1 MKDTSLLE
9 KILGKFLSHEQI
21 VALIEEISKGV
32 SVVNG
37 IIDKNEKVKAKK
49 EFVVETFKSIDR
61 MIAQSNKIPATF
73 KLFYD
78 TAKIKLHDLLEP
90 IISGMVMEND
100 FSELDDIPDVKK
112 SENAPKHENAA
123 RVQENTGNN
132 QQQNGEQQGG
142 RRRRNRR
149 HGRNRNNN
157 QYQNQNQNQ
166 NQNQEQKPEQK
177 PEPKQE
183 QKQEPNPE
191 PKLEHKPEPKP
202 VETSLETS
210 QKPETSP
217 AKPARRGRTAKKPAE
232 TPATK
237 PEQKQESVPSNETP
251 AAKKPAKR
259 GRTPRKP
266 KETNE

>member
-21 VALIEEISKGV
+21 AALTEEISKGV
-32 SVVNG
+32 SLVNG
-37 IIDKNEKVKAKK
+37 VIDKNEKVKAKK

-78 TAKIKLHDLLEP
+78 TAKVKIHELIEP
-90 IISGMVMEND
+90 IITGMVMEND
-100 FSELDDIPDVKK
+100 FSNLDDIPDVKK
-112 SENAPKHENAA
+112 NENPHRPENAERPQANM
-123 RVQENTGNN
+123 NN
-132 QQQNGEQQGG
+132 QQPNGEQGG

-157 QYQNQNQNQ
+157 Q
-166 NQNQEQKPEQK
+166 NQNQEPVQTLHETSLQK
-177 PEPKQE
+177 PEPK
-183 QKQEPNPE
+183 PTP
-191 PKLEHKPEPKP
+191 KPEPKP
-202 VETSLETS
+202 VETS
-210 QKPETSP
+210 PETSH
-217 AKPARRGRTAKKPAE
+217 KPKTAETFQETSLPEAKKPARKGRA
-232 TPATK
+232 PKK
-237 PEQKQESVPSNETP
+237 PEEKP
-251 AAKKPAKR
+251 APEPKPDEKKPARR

>member
-21 VALIEEISKGV
+21 VALTEEISKGV

-90 IISGMVMEND
+90 IISGMIMEND

-112 SENAPKHENAA
+112 SENAQKHENAA
-123 RVQENTGNN
+123 RVQENTGNP
-132 QQQNGEQQGG
+132 QQNGGEQGG

-157 QYQNQNQNQ
+157 QRPA
-166 NQNQEQKPEQK
+166 ETFSETSPKPEQK
-177 PEPKQE
+177 PVQTLHETSI
-183 QKQEPNPE
+183 QKPE
-191 PKLEHKPEPKP
+191 PKPEPKPAPKPEPKP
-202 VETSLETS
+202 VETSPETS
-210 QKPETSP
+210 QKPSE
-217 AKPARRGRTAKKPAE
+217 KPARRGRSAKKPAE
-232 TPATK
+232 TPEPVKTFQETSL
-237 PEQKQESVPSNETP
+237 PET
-251 AAKKPAKR
+251 KKPAKR

>member
-21 VALIEEISKGV
+21 AALTEEISKGV
-32 SVVNG
+32 SLVNG
-37 IIDKNEKVKAKK
+37 VIDKNEKVKAKK

-78 TAKIKLHDLLEP
+78 TAKVKIHELIEP
-90 IISGMVMEND
+90 IITGMVMEND
-100 FSELDDIPDVKK
+100 FSNLDDIPDVKK
-112 SENAPKHENAA
+112 NENPHRPENAERPQANM
-123 RVQENTGNN
+123 NN
-132 QQQNGEQQGG
+132 QQPNGEQGG

-157 QYQNQNQNQ
+157 QNQNQNQ
-166 NQNQEQKPEQK
+166 NPNQEQKPESAQKPVEK
-177 PEPKQE
+177 PEPKTVKE
-183 QKQEPNPE
+183 EKTE
-191 PKLEHKPEPKP
+191 KPAE
-202 VETSLETS
+202 
-210 QKPETSP
+210 
-217 AKPARRGRTAKKPAE
+217 KPARRSRVQKKPAE
-232 TPATK
+232 K
-237 PEQKQESVPSNETP
+237 PEPVQTFHETSLQNEKPESVQE
-251 AAKKPAKR
+251 AKKPVRR

>member
-21 VALIEEISKGV
+21 VALTEEISKGV

-90 IISGMVMEND
+90 IISGMIMEND

-123 RVQENTGNN
+123 RIQENTGNP
-132 QQQNGEQQGG
+132 QQNGGEQGG

-157 QYQNQNQNQ
+157 QRPV
-166 NQNQEQKPEQK
+166 ETFSETSPKPEQK
-177 PEPKQE
+177 PVQTLHETSI
-183 QKQEPNPE
+183 QKPE
-191 PKLEHKPEPKP
+191 PKPEPTPAPAPKPEPKP
-202 VETSLETS
+202 VETSPETS
-210 QKPETSP
+210 QKPKPEKMFQETSL
-217 AKPARRGRTAKKPAE
+217 
-232 TPATK
+232 
-237 PEQKQESVPSNETP
+237 PE
-251 AAKKPAKR
+251 AKKPAKR
-259 GRTPRKP
+259 GRTPRKL